1 MLCDSRK
8 YDKAVNKCFFVFDFI
23 PDLYKT
29 QEMFDRV
36 VSKHPF
42 LIVYFSDKYKTQRIC
57 NVSGDD

>member
-1 MLCDSRK
+1 
-8 YDKAVNKCFFVFDFI
+8 
-23 PDLYKT
+23 
-29 QEMFDRV
+29 MFDRV